1 MDWGLEPMGLAPAAV
16 YCRADAVDCAALA
29 PLLQESVVSSA
40 AAAHETPMPSI
51 EVIALPVLRIED
63 GDDGIEDC
71 ILRMEVLAM
80 GPPHIADGSVDDECS

>member
-1 MDWGLEPMGLAPAAV
+1 V

-40 AAAHETPMPSI
+40 AAAHETALPSI

-63 GDDGIEDC
+63 GDGGIEDC
-71 ILRMEVLAM
+71 ILHLEVLAM
-80 GPPHIADGSVDDECS
+80 GPQDAADDSVESDCS